1 MFDIKP
7 VSIQPK
13 ISYADIRYAFI
24 WLIVGAV
31 LALIY
36 LVMEGRL

>member
-1 MFDIKP
+1 MFKIKP

-13 ISYADIRYAFI
+13 IPNIFSLKWQAI
-24 WLIVGAV
+24 GAV